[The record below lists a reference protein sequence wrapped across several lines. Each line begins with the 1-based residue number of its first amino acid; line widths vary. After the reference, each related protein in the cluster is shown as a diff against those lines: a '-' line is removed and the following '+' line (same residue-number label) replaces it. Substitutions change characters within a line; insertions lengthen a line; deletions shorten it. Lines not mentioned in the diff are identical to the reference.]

1 MFVEP
6 FALLGHLNELASADS
21 VPTGICA
28 CVLAIDFLGDQ
39 PLLDRRTVAVECI
52 RVFHAVG
59 NPQAMGAFWLVGVVA
74 CMRIGTF
81 DKADMAG
88 VHKRPGSKRG
98 NSHGLVIV
106 LNRVECSIITVR
118 MEALVLTGSC
128 LLVKRDSHFKLPLT
142 KKPICE
148 STLEPVQHFMCRDI
162 PAATDYGCTVTAVL
176 GMEVQNGGNCH
187 PPQNNLF
194 MAPW

>member
-1 MFVEP
+1 MSCLAIRKDSKFVEP
-6 FALLGHLNELASADS
+6 FALLGHFNELASADS

-39 PLLDRRTVAVECI
+39 PLLDLRTVAVECI

-118 MEALVLTGSC
+118 MEALVLTGS
-128 LLVKRDSHFKLPLT
+128 
-142 KKPICE
+142 
-148 STLEPVQHFMCRDI
+148 
-162 PAATDYGCTVTAVL
+162 
-176 GMEVQNGGNCH
+176 
-187 PPQNNLF
+187 
-194 MAPW
+194 